1 MDKTPDWIKNLKDP
15 VVKQGRYKIPIYSPY
30 LKGNEKKYLLRSLDS
45 TWLSSKGE
53 YVNKYERS
61 FASFCRAPYAVS
73 TSSGTSALFLA
84 LKLIGIKPKDE
95 VIVPTFTMISTAF
108 AVSYTGATPVFVDC
122 NFSDGNISVE
132 QIEQKITK
140 HTKAI
145 IPVHIYGNPYDL
157 DSLYALADKYNL
169 AVIED
174 AAEAFGSEYKG
185 KKIGGTGKTACFSN
199 YINKIVTTGEGGMIT
214 IFDKKQCATLKKL
227 NNYFF
232 SGTRHFWHEKIGY
245 NFRITNLQAAVGLAQ
260 LETAQKVI
268 SKKRQ
273 IFRIY
278 KTLLNPVREY
288 LSPLKENSL
297 GKSNYWHVAFRV
309 SHEKYNI
316 QKLRNKL
323 AQNGIETRTF
333 FIPLH
338 LQPVYRKSLYYGK
351 FPNSEILAKTGILLP
366 SGPDLTD
373 NRIENITQLIKR
385 FFLR

>member
-185 KKIGGTGKTACFSN
+185 KKICGTGKTACFSN

-214 IFDKKQCATLKKL
+214 IFDKKQNATLKKL

-232 SGTRHFWHEKIGY
+232 SDTRHFWHEKIGY
-245 NFRITNLQAAVGLAQ
+245 NFKITNLQAAVGLAQ
-260 LETAQKVI
+260 LEQANQVI
-268 SKKRQ
+268 NKKRE
-273 IFRIY
+273 IY
-278 KTLLNPVREY
+278 KIYRKLLQSVREY
-288 LSPLKENSL
+288 FFPLSENNK
-297 GKSNYWHVAFRV
+297 GKSNYWHIAFRIANT
-309 SHEKYNI
+309 KNNL
-316 QKLRNKL
+316 QKFRNLL
-323 AQNGIETRTF
+323 ADNGIETRTF

-338 LQPVYRKSLYYGK
+338 LQPPYCKTQYYGQ
-351 FPNSEILAKTGILLP
+351 FPNSELLAKTGILLP
-366 SGPDLTD
+366 SSPNLKKDQ
-373 NRIENITQLIKR
+373 IERLCTLINKY
-385 FFLR
+385 FLR